1 MSKKPPLT
9 LVEPDGTT
17 VPPPPRDL
25 GKPGRALWDAVQRE
39 FDVSDVCGV
48 ELLAQAC
55 SALTKAEALHAEIE
69 RDGPVLRDRRGIK
82 DHGAEARISQQG
94 FRGADVDAARVEF
107 RAAAQRGRQARGATW
122 MTSKRTTRTR
132 HPHKPIT
139 PEILKLFDR
148 ALAGDKAENCRYTP
162 REYSDL
168 VGALVARRRPISVS
182 TGRPSSTAPQIGCIR
197 TGRCCRRIAANSSP
211 RTPPGKRQPH
221 ELRHRVE

>member
-82 DHGAEARISQQG
+82 DHPA
-94 FRGADVDAARVEF
+94 
-107 RAAAQRGRQARGATW
+107 
-122 MTSKRTTRTR
+122 
-132 HPHKPIT
+132 
-139 PEILKLFDR
+139 LK
-148 ALAGDKAENCRYTP
+148 
-162 REYSDL
+162 
-168 VGALVARRRPISVS
+168 
-182 TGRPSSTAPQIGCIR
+182 
-197 TGRCCRRIAANSSP
+197 
-211 RTPPGKRQPH
+211 H
-221 ELRHRVE
+221 ELANRAFVVRTLTRLGLNFEPLHNAAGSPAGRRG

>member
-132 HPHKPIT
+132 HPHKPTT

-148 ALAGDKAENCRYTP
+148 ALAGDKAVKRELQIHAARIFGPRWSFGCPTP
-162 REYSDL
+162 ADPCFDGPPIIDSPANWLHQNWPLLQAD
-168 VGALVARRRPISVS
+168 RRKLLAAHAAWKA
-182 TGRPSSTAPQIGCIR
+182 TA
-197 TGRCCRRIAANSSP
+197 A
-211 RTPPGKRQPH
+211 
-221 ELRHRVE
+221 